1 MKKINTDA
9 LEKMAKDKNIDKDKI
24 LNNVQMDDNDIDI
37 EDNSRFKVLKLTS
50 LCRKLT
56 ISLSVVFLCLVCVIC
71 ISVFNNQEGNVF
83 DDVLTKDFKEYMVEC
98 SGVRESN
105 YFSYIKK
112 DEVQIF
118 IYECQNTKDN
128 INYYFYKVKINY
140 DTAQN
145 YLIINNQKI
154 ALTNDSY
161 GLLCEIQKDQ
171 EITFS
176 IEKVGIITEYK
187 IK

>member
-1 MKKINTDA
+1 
-9 LEKMAKDKNIDKDKI
+9 
-24 LNNVQMDDNDIDI
+24 MDDSDLDI
-37 EDNSRFKVLKLTS
+37 EDNSRFKILKLTS

-71 ISVFNNQEGNVF
+71 ISVFNNQEGNAF

-98 SGVRESN
+98 SGTKKRS
-105 YFSYIKK
+105 YFSMIVK
-112 DEVQIF
+112 ENLQIF
-118 IYECQNTKDN
+118 IYECKNTNDN
-128 INYYFYKVKINY
+128 INYYFYKVKGNMGVNNY
-140 DTAQN
+140 M
-145 YLIINNQKI
+145 LIINNQKI
-154 ALTNDSY
+154 ALNNDSY

-176 IEKVGIITEYK
+176 IEKDGIITEYK